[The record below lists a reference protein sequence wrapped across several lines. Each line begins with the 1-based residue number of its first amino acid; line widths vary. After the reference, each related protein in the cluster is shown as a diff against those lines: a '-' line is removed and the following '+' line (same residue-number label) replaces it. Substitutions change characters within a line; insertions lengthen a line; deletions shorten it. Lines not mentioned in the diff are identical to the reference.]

1 VCKTACHVI
10 AELRLCEVF
19 IGEHNQCDSMAA
31 LRSLC
36 SSLMVQAPIDPEFE
50 SKYWASNP
58 NDSYSRGI
66 RMWNERVCF
75 VKDPGVFYHG
85 FTEMKDRDVADCM
98 ANVCVAVKIV

>member
-1 VCKTACHVI
+1 
-10 AELRLCEVF
+10 
-19 IGEHNQCDSMAA
+19 MAA